1 MDRLSRAAQVALG
14 ALLLAFPA
22 CTTDE
27 TVARTP
33 IPHVTVEQPATF
45 DSGYEV
51 GEAYVLTEAGDVT
64 VGERLSEFC
73 LGIAARGGQGVSVG
87 CLPVVTY
94 DLRRAGPW
102 VSELG
107 MRLADD
113 VAQRLKD
120 AGYAGEVL
128 NTPEMDARIQRSGL
142 DKALFANLTAVTQHG
157 AGLGLGVIASGTLKR
172 ENSLGSE
179 GRDVITL
186 DLTALDVA
194 TGSVLSRVSFEV
206 ASDRPGNR
214 SFFELAQRES
224 LWLPEGR

>member
-1 MDRLSRAAQVALG
+1 MIRLSQAAQAALG
-14 ALLLAFPA
+14 VALLAFSA
-22 CTTDE
+22 CTVDRTAE
-27 TVARTP
+27 RTP

-45 DSGYEV
+45 DSGYQV

-64 VGERLSEFC
+64 VGERLSDFC
-73 LGIAARGGQGVSVG
+73 LGIAAKGGQGVSVG

-94 DLRRAGPW
+94 DLRRVGPW

-113 VAQRLKD
+113 VAERLKA

-142 DKALFANLTAVTQHG
+142 DKALFANVTAVTQHG
-157 AGLGLGVIASGTLKR
+157 AGLGLGVVACGTLKR
-172 ENSLGSE
+172 ENSLGVA

-186 DLTALDVA
+186 DLTALDVGS
-194 TGSVLSRVSFEV
+194 GSVLARVTFEV
-206 ASDRPGNR
+206 ASDRAGNR
-214 SFFELAQRES
+214 AFFELAQRES